1 MGVIGG
7 TGLNASDALE
17 LGIELAGVFNPSG
30 EVVWWIFHRE
40 NHFYKAG
47 VEAFD
52 EVVDKGIV
60 GFSESCFGC
69 S

>member
-1 MGVIGG
+1 MIGR
-7 TGLNASDALE
+7 TGLNAFDTLE

-40 NHFYKAG
+40 DYFYKASI
-47 VEAFD
+47 EPFD
-52 EVVDKGIV
+52 EVVDKGVV
-60 GFSESCFGC
+60 GFGESCFGC